1 MLAVATE
8 STIPVN
14 VLILITHRLNILLT
28 HEQEKHITCCFKPH
42 TFHSKTPGL
51 IRPIFQDQ
59 YALFRNFQAW
69 KFLILNSC
77 TFQSPYKC
85 CRCVSRGS
93 IDSQIIIVLVPY
105 SLHSLQVYRPT
116 IRGYRCM
123 HSRNHCDILQWHRI
137 SCCKFLPLIGGFLA
151 TSHWVDLKVVHKHI
165 RHHRHWYGIEMTG
178 SKSV

>member
-1 MLAVATE
+1 M
-8 STIPVN
+8 IPVN

-42 TFHSKTPGL
+42 TFHSKTLGL

-59 YALFRNFQAW
+59 YALFQYFPG
-69 KFLILNSC
+69 LEILNIEFMYFPKSV
-77 TFQSPYKC
+77 QC
-85 CRCVSRGS
+85 CRLPTGVSRGS

-105 SLHSLQVYRPT
+105 SLHSLQVYT
-116 IRGYRCM
+116 IRGYGCM
-123 HSRNHCDILQWHRI
+123 HSRNHCDILQWRRI

-151 TSHWVDLKVVHKHI
+151 TSHWLDLKVVHKHI
-165 RHHRHWYGIEMTG
+165 RHHRDWYGIEMTG